1 MGILSF
7 LRSFAGKTQEILQ
20 NFTPMQKYALT
31 KRKQNAILYMIPTI
45 FQPAKKQPNMKGG
58 YIL

>member
-45 FQPAKKQPNMKGG
+45 FQPAKSNP
-58 YIL
+58 I